1 MESVERPLFSMTER
15 ITLLL
20 ADDHTL
26 FREGLAS
33 LLAEEPGLQVIAHAR
48 DAEEAIELAVR
59 YRPHVV
65 LMDVRMPGGGVRAT
79 REILR
84 RCPETRVIM
93 LTVSDEDE
101 DLWGAIAAGAHGYLL
116 KDATIEEVIAA
127 IRHVVAGKAILDPT
141 LTPRVLA
148 WLAGL
153 PTPPVPAL
161 PSLTL
166 REREILALMARGL
179 TNKEIAAHLGL
190 ALPTVKL
197 YARRLLRKLG
207 VRSRAE
213 AIAQAR
219 RLGL

>member
-1 MESVERPLFSMTER
+1 MEP

-20 ADDHTL
+20 VDDHTL

-33 LLAEEPGLQVIAHAR
+33 LLMEEPDLRVVAHAR
-48 DAEEAIELAVR
+48 NADEAIELAVR
-59 YRPHVV
+59 YRPRVV
-65 LMDVRMPGGGVRAT
+65 LMDVRMPGGGVMAT

-84 RCPETRVIM
+84 RCPGTRVIM
-93 LTVSDEDE
+93 LTVSDQDE

-116 KDATIEEVIAA
+116 KDAAVEEVIAA
-127 IRHVVAGKAILDPT
+127 IRHVAAGKAILDPS

-153 PTPPVPAL
+153 PTPPVTAPPVL
-161 PSLTL
+161 SS

-190 ALPTVKL
+190 ALPTVKF
-197 YARRLLRKLG
+197 YARRVLRKLG
-207 VRSRAE
+207 ARSRVE

>member
-1 MESVERPLFSMTER
+1 MLERPFSSTTEP

-65 LMDVRMPGGGVRAT
+65 LMDVRMPGGGVMAT

-116 KDATIEEVIAA
+116 KDATVEEVIAA

-153 PTPPVPAL
+153 PTPPVPAP
-161 PSLTL
+161 PSLTP
-166 REREILALMARGL
+166 REREILTLMARGL